1 MEKFFINDHDE
12 LKIIIKKIFN
22 ASKINDS
29 SIDLTKFLQRMEID
43 FARFGFRDNQ
53 RNGVENIL
61 VICLD
66 EVGDYILTSPTIRA
80 IRENFPAAYITFV
93 VTKKL
98 YPLAELCPYVNEVLV
113 FEREFQSFVNMIV
126 DTIEFASK
134 NLWNRRYDKCFY
146 LGFVNR
152 QIRGWLTYFSGAKER
167 IGFDIDNV
175 QKIFFSK
182 PIMPSLEDGVHES
195 TVNLTL
201 LKGIGLKVNTTHLE
215 IWYSKKD
222 FVTAKNL
229 LGTFGEGRIKIA
241 VGIGAG
247 NPSRKYPIE
256 KYLVAFKEI
265 IAKGASLVIF
275 GGPAEIDDAK
285 FLEENL
291 PREYVKNVVE
301 LQSSWRITTALIS
314 QVDMYIGNDT
324 GTQHISSVLKKP
336 VIYLNRVAKDIEKI
350 CPSSVDESK
359 RYAPFQT
366 HFIVLRP
373 EHQLEECRANP
384 TYTGCRLDE
393 PHCITQIE
401 PAEIVDAY
409 EKMVSFINQ
418 T

>member
-1 MEKFFINDHDE
+1 MKDFFIHDYNE

-43 FARFGFRDNQ
+43 FARFGFRENYL
-53 RNGVENIL
+53 NGVENIL

-113 FEREFQSFVNMIV
+113 FEREFSTFIDMIDNV
-126 DTIEFASK
+126 IEFASK

-152 QIRGWLTYFSGAKER
+152 PIRGWLTYFSGAKER

-175 QKIFFSK
+175 QKHFFSK

-201 LKGIGLKVNTTHLE
+201 LKGMGLKVNTTHLE

-222 FVTAKNL
+222 FLTAKNL

-241 VGIGAG
+241 AGIGAG

-265 IAKGASLVIF
+265 IAKEAALVLLGGADELN
-275 GGPAEIDDAK
+275 DAK
-285 FLEENL
+285 FLEDNL
-291 PREYVKNVVE
+291 PKEFVKNFVA
-301 LQSSWRITTALIS
+301 LKAGWRVDAAAMSLT
-314 QVDMYIGNDT
+314 DMYIGNDT
-324 GTQHISSVLKKP
+324 GTQHISAALKKP
-336 VIYLNRVAKDIEKI
+336 VIYLSRVAKDIEKI
-350 CPSSVDESK
+350 CPDSVDETK

-366 HFIVLRP
+366 QFIVLRP

-401 PAEIVDAY
+401 PAEVVDAY
-409 EKMVSFINQ
+409 DKMISFIRQ